1 MQKMAREMALAA
13 GRKFNGVVWGERES
27 EAKAF
32 RQPTTKLKEE
42 EVQMTQINLQY
53 ISDEKGVPTAVI
65 VPIELWR
72 EIASEKETAYL
83 LKSKRMKKRLFEAK
97 NRRKGIPFEEALEK
111 LGI

>member
-1 MQKMAREMALAA
+1 LKAINDEFA
-13 GRKFNGVVWGERES
+13 ETES
-27 EAKAF
+27 DG
-32 RQPTTKLKEE
+32 LNSEE

-72 EIASEKETAYL
+72 EIESEKETAYL
-83 LKSKRMKKRLFEAK
+83 LKSIHMKKRLLEAK
-97 NRRKGIPFEEALEK
+97 NRNKGIPFEEALEK